1 MSRKYFAHAHQFVG
15 LLGIMDKRAS
25 SQAFRTL
32 LASNSEAGRKIREH
46 NGGDLITAIQEG
58 PLQEGMMMYTHR
70 LIHCRG
76 SPSVFVT
83 LDGMRE
89 IMNELPDANE
99 VVKNKLKKIFADYL
113 NHQPNTTTTT
123 GGPVSP
129 FSFTQA
135 TPEQCAKDDADEVI
149 EEIATST
156 EGCVPGNES
165 TTTVVVTQRMWYDVR
180 VSSYESAADKRVLE
194 AQLRANESVKVA
206 EIAKERAE
214 KELAVRERD
223 SVITARDSV
232 IAANESV
239 KVAEIAKERAEKEL
253 AVRERDSV
261 IAANE
266 SMKVADVAKE
276 RAEKE
281 RAQMEIACVKE
292 SAAKDIQIVKLQ
304 MKLELAEAKA
314 KFRTDLIVSETDR
327 LQRGERRDKVQRLG
341 RTKMHSRDTIFAK
354 LVSESWSNDEDSGVN
369 IFSLLKSNDDD
380 DGVTPSGAFTPIP
393 QLTIRYL
400 AGAEGPGASSSSIT
414 MKHRSFGFCFRGQA
428 ISENTLQKNGLI
440 KEAYGVEYEGVQY
453 LIAVCFKR
461 VGLRLDMVS
470 TMPYAMGLL
479 HHTIMVDLIPGR
491 DYHLAVYKT
500 ANETDDPVLEMLK
513 RPSIEKWFWHSAG
526 TKD

>member
-223 SVITARDSV
+223 SVI
-232 IAANESV
+232 
-239 KVAEIAKERAEKEL
+239 
-253 AVRERDSV
+253 
-261 IAANE
+261 AANE

-369 IFSLLKSNDDD
+369 IFSLLKSNDDDD